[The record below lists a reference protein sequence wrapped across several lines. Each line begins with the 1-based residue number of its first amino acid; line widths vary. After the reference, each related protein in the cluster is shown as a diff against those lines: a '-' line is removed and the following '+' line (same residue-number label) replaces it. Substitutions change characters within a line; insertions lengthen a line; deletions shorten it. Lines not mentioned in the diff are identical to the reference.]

1 TGRASSRGNPA
12 IRAGIVVT
20 LEASDRRF
28 DGKYYVTSVRHRY
41 RHQGGHGGG
50 FTTDFDFRRD
60 AAGDVQAKKEQE
72 AQKQQQEAKPQPPPQ
87 QQKPKEPET
96 DWIEVT
102 LVGEDDK
109 PIANARYR
117 LKLPSGD

>member
-1 TGRASSRGNPA
+1 EVIGAAKPPSNSKLGDKVGASLVDKKHSGVSIFDCEVPFATKEEADALAKAILQERMMRFITGRASSRGNPA

-50 FTTDFDFRRD
+50 FTTDFDFR
-60 AAGDVQAKKEQE
+60 
-72 AQKQQQEAKPQPPPQ
+72 
-87 QQKPKEPET
+87 
-96 DWIEVT
+96 
-102 LVGEDDK
+102 
-109 PIANARYR
+109 
-117 LKLPSGD
+117 